1 MNRNIINFILILAA
15 SSQLF
20 ASTTPVYKK
29 GCSDGVL
36 KNGSC
41 DNFKD
46 DPEETGMPHYQ
57 DPPLKYY
64 VSGAVNF
71 HQGMLHAMDE
81 TNRKNGKLSHYYTK
95 EVDNSDFSQVKV
107 PLYHDRISGKWFKKH
122 EPYFFFNAGTEVK
135 DLVFKPKE
143 DFEKEVEKAKAENKT
158 KMLLEGRYN
167 TYMISGTFR
176 DTQEEKT
183 YGIVGEGN
191 DGEKKDASSSEFYV
205 SVEDFKKHLAIL
217 DKDGKT
223 VIGKKSQKEINAFF
237 AEQEKV
243 KKAGYRL
250 EDGKLVDKD
259 GYEVFIDV
267 DLVTIQNPAG
277 STISKADREK
287 RDEVYSKRFVYEK
300 TPNERL
306 LYTTDGDLI
315 IEDNKGMNDKDKKEN
330 GKNNEAME
338 RSMLFLGQGLIKG
351 TLDMGKKQNGKER
364 VAIFRESGI
373 GRYGSNIVMGPESS
387 FKNVDKIQVGGGGS
401 SELKTGIASLTIDID
416 PNSRGE
422 NGALNKNA
430 LKNSSATDN
439 GNGSQNGKIEFE
451 SSEGNKEKYYLE
463 LMASRVG
470 KDEIVDLGQYNNLK
484 YISDSIAHRVIVPTM
499 EEEKE
504 KKEGS
509 TKEAKNTMV
518 SIQMKD
524 SIKRLSDEKND
535 LYKSIKD
542 SGQLAKL
549 HETLTN
555 SNKKTRFTKKDME
568 LMAKNDDILADAILN
583 QKNTDETVEKLS
595 QFHLTEKEK
604 EAAKKSIEEIQK
616 NDRIL
621 EKSEEMKD
629 VAKLSK
635 DEKFQKLLKDLKTLK
650 DELEALKIQSNS
662 NKTEE
667 VKKKI
672 EKICDKEDCDCLKEH
687 KSSKYG
693 STKPEEYKWSNIG
706 LDYIEIY
713 IEMCKKDGCKSN
725 VDLLTKAISG
735 LLKYSE
741 TYTPEEAKK
750 AVIKELNNGSG
761 AFEYDRLKQI
771 LQYTI
776 REEEAL
782 EEFKTIL
789 SQIQD
794 TNVYSKLNKISNSE
808 ITTYTSLPFEIRHSL
823 TGDKRIAKGGF
834 ISSRTVQSHWKG
846 NIYTGYGL
854 YEKNMGNGVRAG
866 LVFGGANTNYKET
879 YSRTAKTVSTN
890 SDIKGVSAY
899 AGGYINKPLYEELRW
914 ITGAG
919 VQYGRYTVKRDMK
932 NHYQQLS
939 AKGNANVGA
948 FNTYSGLILFYPLQE
963 DVEVQVKGL
972 LSYSFIHQGKIH
984 ENGDLNLN
992 IQSKNYHY
1000 LDSEIG
1006 VSLNKT
1012 LYDSDRKSNLS
1023 AGISAISGLAG
1034 YKNKD
1039 LSAKVSGANSS
1050 FHIIG
1055 DKIKKDAVKI
1065 LLDYNV
1071 QLDAG
1076 MTYGLEGTY
1085 ITNDEESNVK
1095 IGLKA
1100 GYTF

>member
-29 GCSDGVL
+29 GYSDGEL

-41 DNFKD
+41 EKFKD
-46 DPEETGMPHYQ
+46 DPGETGMPHYQ

-107 PLYHDRISGKWFKKH
+107 PLYHDRTSGKLLKEH
-122 EPYFFFNAGTEVK
+122 APYFFFNAGTEVK

-143 DFEKEVEKAKAENKT
+143 DFDEAVEKAKAENKT

-167 TYMISGTFR
+167 THMISGTFR

-183 YGIVGEGN
+183 YGIVEE
-191 DGEKKDASSSEFYV
+191 DSSDKKDANQSEFYV

-237 AEQEKV
+237 AGQEKV
-243 KKAGYRL
+243 KIAGYRL
-250 EDGKLVDKD
+250 EDGKLVDKE

-300 TPNERL
+300 TPDKRL

-315 IEDNKGMNDKDKKEN
+315 IEDNKGMNGNKN
-330 GKNNEAME
+330 GNNGDMS
-338 RSMLFLGQGLIKG
+338 RKMLFLGQGLIKG

-373 GRYGSNIVMGPESS
+373 GRYGSNVVMGPESS

-439 GNGSQNGKIEFE
+439 GNGSQNSKIEFE
-451 SSEGNKEKYYLE
+451 SSEGDKEKYYLE
-463 LMASRVG
+463 LMASRLG
-470 KDEIVDLGQYNNLK
+470 KDEIVDLGQYNDLK
-484 YISDSIAHRVIVPTM
+484 YISDSIAHRVIVPT
-499 EEEKE
+499 EEENKE
-504 KKEGS
+504 KKES
-509 TKEAKNTMV
+509 SAKEAKNTMV

-542 SGQLAKL
+542 SGQLGKL

-568 LMAKNDDILADAILN
+568 LMAKNDNILADAILN

-595 QFHLTEKEK
+595 QFHLMKKEK
-604 EAAKKSIEEIQK
+604 EAAKESIEKIQK
-616 NDRIL
+616 NERIL
-621 EKSEEMKD
+621 EKSTEMKD
-629 VAKLSK
+629 VEELSK
-635 DEKFQKLLKDLKTLK
+635 DNAFKKLLKDLKTLNEELKGMKLESNDDSKKK
-650 DELEALKIQSNS
+650 DIKD
-662 NKTEE
+662 
-667 VKKKI
+667 KI
-672 EKICDKEDCDCLKEH
+672 EKICDKEDCDCLK
-687 KSSKYG
+687 KYKDRKYG
-693 STKPEEYKWSNIG
+693 STKPEKYKWKSIDLNTIET
-706 LDYIEIY
+706 YIEL
-713 IEMCKKDGCKSN
+713 CKTDGCKEI
-725 VDLLTKAISG
+725 VDMLTTAISG
-735 LLKYSE
+735 LLEYSE

-794 TNVYSKLNKISNSE
+794 TNVYSKLNKIANSE

-866 LVFGGANTNYKET
+866 VVFGGANTNYKET

-948 FNTYSGLILFYPLQE
+948 FNTYSRLILFYPLQE

>member
-29 GCSDGVL
+29 GCSDGEL

-41 DNFKD
+41 ENFKN
-46 DPEETGMPHYQ
+46 DPGETGMPHYQ

-143 DFEKEVEKAKAENKT
+143 EFDEAVEKAKKENKT

-183 YGIVGEGN
+183 YGIVGEGS
-191 DGEKKDASSSEFYV
+191 DEGGTKKDAKESEFYV

-237 AEQEKV
+237 ADKL
-243 KKAGYRL
+243 KDKNYCL
-250 EDGKLVDKD
+250 KDGKLVDKD

-330 GKNNEAME
+330 GKKNEAME

-373 GRYGSNIVMGPESS
+373 GRYGSNVVMGPESS

-439 GNGSQNGKIEFE
+439 GNGSQNSKIEFE

-463 LMASRVG
+463 LMASRLG
-470 KDEIVDLGQYNNLK
+470 KDEIVDLGQYNDLK
-484 YISDSIAHRVIVPTM
+484 YISDSIAHRVIVPTV
-499 EEEKE
+499 EKD
-504 KKEGS
+504 KEMKES
-509 TKEAKNTMV
+509 PEKEAKNTMV

-542 SGQLAKL
+542 SGQLGKL

-568 LMAKNDDILADAILN
+568 LMAKNNDILADAILK
-583 QKNTDETVEKLS
+583 QKSMDETVEKLS

-604 EAAKKSIEEIQK
+604 EAAKASIDKINK
-616 NDRIL
+616 NDRIADRL
-621 EKSEEMKD
+621 TEVKD
-629 VAKLSK
+629 VEELSK
-635 DEKFQKLLKDLKTLK
+635 DKKFQKLLKDLKTLK
-650 DELEALKIQSNS
+650 DELEALNIQVDN
-662 NKTEE
+662 EE
-667 VKKKI
+667 IKKKVKEKI
-672 EKICDKEDCDCLKEH
+672 EKICDKEDCDCLEKYKER
-687 KSSKYG
+687 KYG
-693 STKPEEYKWSNIG
+693 SSKPKGYENNNID
-706 LDYIEIY
+706 LFWIKMY
-713 IEMCKKDGCKSN
+713 IEMCKEDGCKSN
-725 VDLLTKAISG
+725 VNQLTKSISG
-735 LLKYSE
+735 LLA
-741 TYTPEEAKK
+741 YTPEEPKK
-750 AVIKELNNGSG
+750 AVIKELNNGS
-761 AFEYDRLKQI
+761 ASFEYDTLKQI

-794 TNVYSKLNKISNSE
+794 KNVYSKLNKIANSE

-890 SDIKGVSAY
+890 SEIKGVSAY

>member
-29 GCSDGVL
+29 GCSGGEL
-36 KNGSC
+36 KSGSC
-41 DNFKD
+41 ENFKD

-81 TNRKNGKLSHYYTK
+81 TNRKNGKFSHYYTK

-107 PLYHDRISGKWFKKH
+107 PLYHDRTSGKWFKEH
-122 EPYFFFNAGTEVK
+122 APYFFFNAGTEVK

-143 DFEKEVEKAKAENKT
+143 DFDKEVEKAKKENKT

-167 TYMISGTFR
+167 THMISGTFR
-176 DTQEEKT
+176 DTREEKT
-183 YGIVGEGN
+183 YGIIGESDSGN
-191 DGEKKDASSSEFYV
+191 GKDAKDSDFYV

-300 TPNERL
+300 TPDKRL

-315 IEDNKGMNDKDKKEN
+315 IEDNKSGNN
-330 GKNNEAME
+330 GDMSRK
-338 RSMLFLGQGLIKG
+338 MLFLGQGLIKG

-373 GRYGSNIVMGPESS
+373 GRYGSNVVMGPESS

-430 LKNSSATDN
+430 LKNSSAADN

-463 LMASRVG
+463 LMASRLG
-470 KDEIVDLGQYNNLK
+470 KDEIVDLGQYNDLK
-484 YISDSIAHRVIVPTM
+484 YISDSIAHRVIVPT
-499 EEEKE
+499 EEENKE
-504 KKEGS
+504 KKES
-509 TKEAKNTMV
+509 SAKEAKNTMV

-604 EAAKKSIEEIQK
+604 EAAKASIEKIKK
-616 NDRIL
+616 NDRVL
-621 EKSEEMKD
+621 SKSEEMEE

-662 NKTEE
+662 NQTEE

-672 EKICDKEDCDCLKEH
+672 EKICDKEDCDCLEKH
-687 KSSKYG
+687 KNSKYG
-693 STKPEEYKWSNIG
+693 STKPEKYKWNNIG
-706 LDYIEIY
+706 LDYIKIY
-713 IEMCKKDGCKSN
+713 MDMCKEDGCKDN

-735 LLKYSE
+735 LLEYSE

-794 TNVYSKLNKISNSE
+794 TNVYSKLNKIANSE

-854 YEKNMGNGVRAG
+854 YEKNVGNGVRTG

-939 AKGNANVGA
+939 TKGNANVGA

-1085 ITNDEESNVK
+1085 ITNDDESNVK

>member
-29 GCSDGVL
+29 GCSDGEL

-41 DNFKD
+41 ENFKN
-46 DPEETGMPHYQ
+46 DPGETGMPHYQ

-143 DFEKEVEKAKAENKT
+143 EFDEAVEKAKKENKT

-183 YGIVGEGN
+183 YGIVGEGS
-191 DGEKKDASSSEFYV
+191 DEGGTKKDAKESEFYV

-237 AEQEKV
+237 ADKL
-243 KKAGYRL
+243 KGKNYCL
-250 EDGKLVDKD
+250 KDGKLVDKD

-330 GKNNEAME
+330 GKKNEAME

-373 GRYGSNIVMGPESS
+373 GRYGSNVVMGPESS

-439 GNGSQNGKIEFE
+439 GNGSQNSKIEFE

-463 LMASRVG
+463 LMASRLG
-470 KDEIVDLGQYNNLK
+470 KDEIVDLGQYNDLK
-484 YISDSIAHRVIVPTM
+484 YISDSIAHRVIVPTV
-499 EEEKE
+499 EKD
-504 KKEGS
+504 KEMKES
-509 TKEAKNTMV
+509 PEKEAKNTMV

-542 SGQLAKL
+542 SGQLGKL

-568 LMAKNDDILADAILN
+568 LMAKNNDILADAILK
-583 QKNTDETVEKLS
+583 QKSMDETVEKLS

-604 EAAKKSIEEIQK
+604 EAAKASIDKINK
-616 NDRIL
+616 NDRIADRL
-621 EKSEEMKD
+621 TEVKD
-629 VAKLSK
+629 VEELSK
-635 DEKFQKLLKDLKTLK
+635 DKKFQKLLKDLKTLK
-650 DELEALKIQSNS
+650 DELEALNIQVDN
-662 NKTEE
+662 EE
-667 VKKKI
+667 IKKKVKEKI
-672 EKICDKEDCDCLKEH
+672 EKICDKEDCDCLEKYKER
-687 KSSKYG
+687 KYG
-693 STKPEEYKWSNIG
+693 SSKPKGYENNNID
-706 LDYIEIY
+706 LFWIKMY
-713 IEMCKKDGCKSN
+713 IEMCKEDGCKSN
-725 VDLLTKAISG
+725 VNQLTKSISG
-735 LLKYSE
+735 LLA
-741 TYTPEEAKK
+741 YTPEEPKK
-750 AVIKELNNGSG
+750 AVIKELNNGS
-761 AFEYDRLKQI
+761 ASFEYDTLKQI

-794 TNVYSKLNKISNSE
+794 KNVYSKLNKIANSE

-890 SDIKGVSAY
+890 SEIKGVSAY

>member
-29 GCSDGVL
+29 GYSDGEL
-36 KNGSC
+36 KDGSC
-41 DNFKD
+41 KNFKA
-46 DPEETGMPHYQ
+46 DPGETGMPHYQ

-107 PLYHDRISGKWFKKH
+107 PLYHDRISGSKWTPIH

-176 DTQEEKT
+176 NTQEERT
-183 YGIVGEGN
+183 YGIIGESDSGN
-191 DGEKKDASSSEFYV
+191 GKDAKDSDFYV
-205 SVEDFKKHLAIL
+205 SVEDFKNHLAIL

-237 AEQEKV
+237 AKQEKV
-243 KKAGYRL
+243 KKAGYY
-250 EDGKLVDKD
+250 EKDGKLFDKE

-267 DLVTIQNPAG
+267 DLVTIQDPAG

-300 TPNERL
+300 TPDKRL

-315 IEDNKGMNDKDKKEN
+315 IEDNKGMNGNKDKNKN
-330 GKNNEAME
+330 GNNENMD
-338 RSMLFLGQGLIKG
+338 RKMLFLGQGLIKG
-351 TLDMGKKQNGKER
+351 TLDMGKKQDNKER

-430 LKNSSATDN
+430 LKNSSAADN

-463 LMASRVG
+463 LMASRLG
-470 KDEIVDLGQYNNLK
+470 KDEIVDLGQYNDLK
-484 YISDSIAHRVIVPTM
+484 YISDSIAHRVIVPTV
-499 EEEKE
+499 EKDKE
-504 KKEGS
+504 KKES
-509 TKEAKNTMV
+509 PEKEAKNTMV

-524 SIKRLSDEKND
+524 SIKRLSDEKNV

-542 SGQLAKL
+542 SGQLGKL

-568 LMAKNDDILADAILN
+568 LMAKNDNILADAILN

-604 EAAKKSIEEIQK
+604 EAAKASIKKINENERIK
-616 NDRIL
+616 NKL
-621 EKSEEMKD
+621 EEMEEVK
-629 VAKLSK
+629 KLSK

-650 DELEALKIQSNS
+650 DELEALNIQSDS
-662 NKTEE
+662 KKTEE

-672 EKICDKEDCDCLKEH
+672 EEICDKEDCDCLKKYEN
-687 KSSKYG
+687 SKYG
-693 STKPEEYKWSNIG
+693 DSKPKGYEHNSIG
-706 LDYIEIY
+706 LLWIKIY
-713 IEMCKKDGCKSN
+713 MDMCKEDGSKSN
-725 VDLLTKAISG
+725 VNQLTKAISG
-735 LLKYSE
+735 LLA
-741 TYTPEEAKK
+741 YTPEEPKK

-794 TNVYSKLNKISNSE
+794 TNVYSKLNKIANSE

-854 YEKNMGNGVRAG
+854 YEKNVGNGVRAG